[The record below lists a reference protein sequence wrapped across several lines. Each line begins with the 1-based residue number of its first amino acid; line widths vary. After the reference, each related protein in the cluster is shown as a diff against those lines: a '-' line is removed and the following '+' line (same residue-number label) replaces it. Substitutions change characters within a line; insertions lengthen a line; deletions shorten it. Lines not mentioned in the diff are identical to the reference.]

1 MLESVEILK
10 IIDILTR
17 IEAILG
23 SLVIFVLLLEFSVGA
38 IVLRLVRRQLELY
51 PESLTFHFLIRRFS
65 VGGLLLVTS
74 LGMVDIDVASV

>member
-23 SLVIFVLLLEFSVGA
+23 SLVIFVLLLEFSMGA

-51 PESLTFHFLIRRFS
+51 PESLTFHFLIWRFS